1 MNRIK
6 LESMLKEFFMED
18 IGDGD
23 LSGEAVF
30 SSKEQGQFYLL
41 AKQSGV
47 FCGEEVIHVGF
58 ALIDPSSSIEMK
70 VKDGDWITAGAVIAE
85 VKGMMRGLLQ
95 GERVVLNLIQRMSGI
110 ATFTHEIV
118 TRTKGTKAK
127 VCDTR
132 KTTPGLRMLEKYA
145 VQTGGGVNH
154 RRGLYD
160 AIMLKDNHIA
170 FAGGIKQAVAKAK
183 AFVGHTVKVEVEI
196 ETKAQLEE
204 AIEAQA
210 DIIMFDNRT
219 PEEIKD
225 WFTLVPPHITT
236 EASGGIHLGNI
247 REYAES
253 GVDYISLGALTHS
266 VKALDISAKVQP
278 YVEKEESHDVY
289 SRNT

>member
-30 SSKEQGQFYLL
+30 SSEERGQFYLL
-41 AKQSGV
+41 AKQNGV
-47 FCGEEVIHVGF
+47 FCGEEVVTLGF
-58 ALIDPSSSIEMK
+58 ALIDSGSSVEMK
-70 VKDGDWITAGAVIAE
+70 VKDGDWVAAGTVIAK
-85 VKGMMRGLLQ
+85 VTGTMRGLLQ
-95 GERVVLNLIQRMSGI
+95 GERVILNLIQRMSGI
-110 ATFTHEIV
+110 ATAAHEAV
-118 TRTKGTKAK
+118 VHTKGTKAK
-127 VCDTR
+127 ICDTR

-170 FAGGIKQAVAKAK
+170 FAGGIKQAVAKVK
-183 AFVGHTVKVEVEI
+183 AFVGHTVKIEVEI
-196 ETKAQLEE
+196 ETKQQLEE
-204 AIEAQA
+204 AIEARA

-219 PEEIKD
+219 PEEIKE
-225 WFTLVPPHITT
+225 WITLVPPHITT

-253 GVDYISLGALTHS
+253 GVEYISLGALTHS
-266 VKALDISAKVQP
+266 VQALDISAKVQP
-278 YVEKEESHDVY
+278 YMNKEEAHDVY
-289 SRNT
+289 SRNA